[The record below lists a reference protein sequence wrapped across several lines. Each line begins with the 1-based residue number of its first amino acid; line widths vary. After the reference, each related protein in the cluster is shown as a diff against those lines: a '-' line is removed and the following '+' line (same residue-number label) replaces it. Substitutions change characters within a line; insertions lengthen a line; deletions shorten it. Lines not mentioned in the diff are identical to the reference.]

1 MDCCTNRDISQH
13 LDCPVN
19 NSEKLAGGLVRPC
32 GAVEGLGITAEAN
45 LKVSLEI
52 KTRGL
57 TNSNLE
63 CKGINHNVYLRFSV
77 FLRFTNIFKD
87 LPSRKTLC

>member
-32 GAVEGLGITAEAN
+32 GAVEGLGIRAEAN
-45 LKVSLEI
+45 LIISGNKNERSH
-52 KTRGL
+52 K
-57 TNSNLE
+57 
-63 CKGINHNVYLRFSV
+63 
-77 FLRFTNIFKD
+77 
-87 LPSRKTLC
+87 

>member
-45 LKVSLEI
+45 LIISGNKNERSH
-52 KTRGL
+52 K
-57 TNSNLE
+57 
-63 CKGINHNVYLRFSV
+63 
-77 FLRFTNIFKD
+77 
-87 LPSRKTLC
+87 